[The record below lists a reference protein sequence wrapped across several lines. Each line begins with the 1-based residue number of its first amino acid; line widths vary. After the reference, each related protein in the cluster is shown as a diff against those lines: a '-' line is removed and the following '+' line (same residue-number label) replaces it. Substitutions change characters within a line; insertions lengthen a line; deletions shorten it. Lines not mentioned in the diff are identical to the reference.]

1 MAAAIKPPTFA
12 GKTDEDADTFIKA
25 FDRFIAFKE
34 VTDGQK
40 QLNLLAVL
48 MKESAGD
55 WFESLRD
62 AQKDTIAHLREAFA
76 ARYQTPEAL
85 KYRSA
90 SEIFTRKQADEESV
104 DDYIM
109 RMRKLAKVIGADDNI
124 LRFAIINGLKPY
136 ISIQVT
142 QAKPTTI
149 DAILDVAR
157 LAELTM
163 PRAMSVSDNSA
174 TVNKQ
179 LADLTATVQL
189 LAVQMNKATTSTIQP
204 RSPTPERRV
213 RFDEV
218 VQPMYE
224 QQRPPRSN
232 ERRSTPNPTYQ
243 PMGQRGGNT
252 NRAGPPP
259 QPWYTPRGQSNA
271 SSYESADQACPR
283 CARKHTRQAFCPA
296 MDPSKVCNF
305 CGKQFHFQAACF
317 SAARQR
323 QMQPR
328 Y

>member
-1 MAAAIKPPTFA
+1 MASAVKPPTFA
-12 GKTDEDADTFIKA
+12 GKTNEDADAFIKA
-25 FDRFIAFKE
+25 FDRFIVYKE
-34 VTDGQK
+34 IADGQK
-40 QLNLLAVL
+40 QVNLLAVL
-48 MKESAGD
+48 LKESAGD
-55 WFESLRD
+55 WYESLRD
-62 AQKDTIAHLREAFA
+62 VQKDNIAHLREAFA
-76 ARYQTPEAL
+76 TRYQTPDAL
-85 KYRSA
+85 KYKSA
-90 SEIFTRKQADEESV
+90 SEIFTRKQTPEESV

-109 RMRKLAKVIGADDNI
+109 RMRKLAKLIEADDNI
-124 LRFAIINGLKPY
+124 LRYAIINGLLPY

-149 DAILDVAR
+149 DAILDIAR

-179 LADLTATVQL
+179 LAELTATVQL

-218 VQPMYE
+218 PSPMYE
-224 QQRPPRSN
+224 QQRPSRNN
-232 ERRSTPNPTYQ
+232 ERRSTPIPTHQ
-243 PMGQRGGNT
+243 PMGQSGGQY

-259 QPWYTPRGQSNA
+259 QPWFTQHDKRNA
-271 SSYESADQACPR
+271 SAEQPCTR
-283 CARKHTRQAFCPA
+283 CARKHNRQAYCPA

-305 CGKQFHFQAACF
+305 CGKRFHFQAACF
-317 SAARQR
+317 SAARQN
-323 QMQPR
+323 QMHPR